1 VADAWGPAIGPETT
15 RFRLWAPGVDALE
28 LILDDGARPMR
39 AAGDGW
45 WQAEAPARA
54 GDPYA
59 FRLPSGLTVPDPAAR
74 AQAGDV
80 HGPSRL
86 VAPGHAWR
94 HDGPRRPWEEAVI
107 CEIHIGTFTPEG
119 TFRAAIEKLPL
130 LAEAGYTAIDI
141 LPVAQFGGDR
151 GWGYDGVLLYAPHPA
166 YGTTDDLRALVDA
179 AHGAGLMVMLDVVYN
194 HFGPD
199 GNYLG
204 AYAPAFFDANR
215 QTPWGAGIDYARP
228 AVRRFFVE
236 NALHWI
242 RDYRIDGFRFD
253 AIDQI
258 RDASDPELL
267 VEIARA
273 VRAEAPWAW
282 MMTEDNRN
290 VTHLHPYEGPRI
302 MDGEWNDDW
311 HNAAHVILTGETDGY
326 YDAFARAPHAKL
338 ARCLAEGFAHQ
349 GEADGPEGP
358 HGGPWGEDSRGQPPQ
373 AFVDFLQNH
382 DQTGNRARGE
392 RLTALAEPAALE
404 AMQAILLLSP
414 HVPLM
419 FMGEEWGAAEP
430 FLFFAG
436 FEGDLARA
444 VTEGRRR
451 EFADFGG
458 FGGAVPDPIDPA
470 TFAASRIDWAA
481 RDRATGRAALARVRA
496 LLALRRRHV
505 IPHLADAGGHGGAV
519 LPAPEGAVC
528 VDWRLAGAGLHL
540 RANLTGAA
548 LDLPAA
554 PGAPIHLTGA
564 ARGAPWS
571 AEWSAS

>member
-166 YGTTDDLRALVDA
+166 YGTPDDLRALVDA

-290 VTHLHPYEGPRI
+290 VIHLHPYEGPRI